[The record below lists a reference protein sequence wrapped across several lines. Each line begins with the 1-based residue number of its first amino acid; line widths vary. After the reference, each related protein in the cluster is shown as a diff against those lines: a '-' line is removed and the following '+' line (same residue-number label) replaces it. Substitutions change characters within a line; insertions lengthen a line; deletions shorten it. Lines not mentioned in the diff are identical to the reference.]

1 MENDRLLGQEEKF
14 CRECGAAISPRAEIC
29 PKCGVLQLP
38 PPDFAGTAPNG
49 KSKLAAAL
57 FAFFLGGFGIH
68 KFYLG
73 QVVWGLVYLF
83 LFWTFLPA
91 LLGFIEGILYL
102 VMSDAEFAR
111 KYGQN

>member
-29 PKCGVLQLP
+29 PKCGVSQLP

-68 KFYLG
+68 K
-73 QVVWGLVYLF
+73 
-83 LFWTFLPA
+83 

>member
-29 PKCGVLQLP
+29 PKCRVRQLP

>member
-14 CRECGAAISPRAEIC
+14 CRECGAAISPPAEIC
-29 PKCGVLQLP
+29 PKCGVRQLP

-91 LLGFIEGILYL
+91 LLGFIEAILYL